1 VVSSAK
7 KACSGELILP
17 PVSPARIV
25 TLAAIALLALEPT
38 LAPYVRVDVT
48 IVSAA
53 LLFAIAAMS
62 ANLLLGYT
70 GLPPFGNAAFFGLGS
85 YGCALAIKYW
95 HVHFITAILFGIL
108 AALIG
113 ALLIAPFLVRRRG
126 IYFGLLSIAFGQVFY
141 FIAYRLTDITGG
153 EDGMA
158 VSRPYLLFPNFALK
172 ETAFYYLCL
181 VLFVASIVAFKL
193 IVGSPFGRTL
203 VAIRQN
209 ELRVRYLGLDSNRFV
224 FVAILI
230 SAVFGGLSGAMSAML
245 YGFIAP
251 LTSLNWTQSGD
262 FVLATI
268 LGGSGTIWGP
278 LIGSIIY
285 VIGRDLISSI
295 TPYWQIFLGALFVAC
310 VLGFPRGILG
320 TILAR
325 IGAAPPSNDPDEGNR
340 TQSPAIAVEHH
351 G

>member
-1 VVSSAK
+1 
-7 KACSGELILP
+7 LP
-17 PVSPARIV
+17 RVTPGRIV
-25 TLAAIALLALEPT
+25 TLAAIALLALEPV
-38 LAPYVRVDVT
+38 LAPYVKVDVS

-70 GLPPFGNAAFFGLGS
+70 GLPPFGNAAFFGLGA
-85 YGCALAIKYW
+85 YGCALSIKYL
-95 HVHFITAILFGIL
+95 HVHFITATLIGIL
-108 AALIG
+108 GAIVGALIV
-113 ALLIAPFLVRRRG
+113 APFLVRRRG

-141 FIAYRLTDITGG
+141 FVAYRFTDVTGG
-153 EDGMA
+153 EDGMGIT
-158 VSRPYLLFPNFALK
+158 RPYLAVPSFTLK
-172 ETAFYYLCL
+172 ETAFYYLSL
-181 VLFVASIVAFKL
+181 AVFILSILAFKA
-193 IVGSPFGRTL
+193 IVQSPFGRTL

-209 ELRVRYLGLDSNRFV
+209 EMRVRYLGLDSNRFV

-230 SAVFGGLSGAMSAML
+230 SALFAGLSGAMSAML

-251 LTSLNWTQSGD
+251 PSLDWHQSGD

-278 LIGSIIY
+278 LLGSIIY
-285 VIGRDLISSI
+285 VIGRDIISTI

-325 IGAAPPSNDPDEGNR
+325 FGTAPLSNEPEEANW
-340 TQSPAIAVEHH
+340 TQSPAIAADHH

>member
-1 VVSSAK
+1 
-7 KACSGELILP
+7 
-17 PVSPARIV
+17 VSPARVV
-25 TLAAIALLALEPT
+25 TLAAIVLLAFEPA
-38 LAPYVRVDVT
+38 LAPYIKVDVT

-85 YGCALAIKYW
+85 YGCALAIKYL
-95 HVHFITAILFGIL
+95 HVHFITAVLFGVL
-108 AALIG
+108 AALVG
-113 ALLIAPFLVRRRG
+113 ALIVAPFLIRRRG

-141 FIAYRLTDITGG
+141 FIAYRFTEVTGG
-153 EDGMA
+153 EDGMS
-158 VSRPYLLFPNFALK
+158 VSRPYLVFPNFTLK
-172 ETAFYYLCL
+172 ETAFYYLSL
-181 VLFVASIVAFKL
+181 VIFVLSILAFKL
-193 IVGSPFGRTL
+193 IVESPFGRTL

-230 SAVFGGLSGAMSAML
+230 SAMFAGLSGAMSGL
-245 YGFIAP
+245 LNGFIAP
-251 LTSLNWTQSGD
+251 LELDWHQSGD

-285 VIGRDLISSI
+285 VIGRDIISTI

-325 IGAAPPSNDPDEGNR
+325 IGAAPVSNDPDEGNW
-340 TQSPAIAVEHH
+340 TQSPAIAADHH